1 MKFLYINFLPKWVCN
16 RYLKLKPKLLNQS
29 NIMQPAATIIITRS
43 TNRLARAVGV
53 FVTLTTSHVN
63 QNCTHRSMRRDLCP
77 PDLWKRSLHHP
88 LPKMIFTKQTPVIVL
103 WISLLA
109 RTCKLL
115 TYNQCLNM
123 YYYNTRGA
131 VLEYALPAD
140 YPQLR
145 TQRPRPFEI
154 DSDYNF
160 PWSSVARAQRPM
172 ESSV

>member
-1 MKFLYINFLPKWVCN
+1 
-16 RYLKLKPKLLNQS
+16 
-29 NIMQPAATIIITRS
+29 MQPAATIITRS
-43 TNRLARAVGV
+43 TNTLARAVGV
-53 FVTLTTSHVN
+53 FVTLTTSRAN
-63 QNCTHRSMRRDLCP
+63 QNSTQASMRRDLCP

-88 LPKMIFTKQTPVIVL
+88 LPKIIFTKQTPVTVL

-109 RTCKLL
+109 CTCKLL
-115 TYNQCLNM
+115 TQSQCLNM
-123 YYYNTRGA
+123 CYYNTRGA
-131 VLEYALPAD
+131 VAEYALPAD